1 MKQLSTTV
9 VVLLALVL
17 LGGTRT
23 STQAPQTTPL
33 RIISFGAHPDDAELK
48 SAGVAAMWAA
58 QGHKVKLVAMT
69 NGDIGHWSLA
79 GGPLAARRIKE
90 AAECGRILGTE
101 SQVLDIHDGELV
113 PSLENRRTVARLI
126 RDWQADIVLGHRPV
140 DYHPDHRYTGVL
152 MEDAAVLVVAP
163 FFVPDT
169 PPVRRN
175 PVFMYH
181 SDTFEYPKPFD
192 PTIIVSIDSVV
203 DKKFGCIAAMT
214 SQFGDADSWQGRTRP
229 DVPKGDKERL
239 EYLVELARQR
249 SAAVANQ
256 YRDRL
261 VQLYGERGRQVKYAE
276 AFQLCQYGR
285 QPTIDE
291 LVKMF
296 PIAK

>member
-1 MKQLSTTV
+1 MKHLSTTC

-23 STQAPQTTPL
+23 STQAPQATPL

-126 RDWQADIVLGHRPV
+126 RDWQADVVVMGVHASRSGPWGAFGATTARVVRHAPCPVLTVPAGSSARVAEV
-140 DYHPDHRYTGVL
+140 DGRL
-152 MEDAAVLVVAP
+152 ALAA
-163 FFVPDT
+163 
-169 PPVRRN
+169 
-175 PVFMYH
+175 
-181 SDTFEYPKPFD
+181 
-192 PTIIVSIDSVV
+192 
-203 DKKFGCIAAMT
+203 
-214 SQFGDADSWQGRTRP
+214 
-229 DVPKGDKERL
+229 
-239 EYLVELARQR
+239 AR
-249 SAAVANQ
+249 S
-256 YRDRL
+256 
-261 VQLYGERGRQVKYAE
+261 
-276 AFQLCQYGR
+276 
-285 QPTIDE
+285 
-291 LVKMF
+291 
-296 PIAK
+296 

>member
-1 MKQLSTTV
+1 MKAFATTLTL
-9 VVLLALVL
+9 VLGLVL
-17 LGGTRT
+17 LGGARAA
-23 STQAPQTTPL
+23 TQAPQAAPL

-48 SAGVAAMWAA
+48 SAGVTAMWSA

-90 AAECGRILGTE
+90 AAECGRILGSE
-101 SQVLDIHDGELV
+101 SEVLDIHDGELV

-181 SDTFEYPKPFD
+181 SDDFKYPQPFD
-192 PTIIVSIDSVV
+192 PTVVVSIDSVV
-203 DKKFGCIAAMT
+203 EKKFACIAAMT

-239 EYLVELARQR
+239 AYLVELARQR
-249 SAAVANQ
+249 SAAVATQ
-256 YRDRL
+256 YRARL
-261 VQLYGERGRQVKYAE
+261 VELYGERGKAVKYAE

-285 QPTIDE
+285 QPAIDE